1 MSLFANKE
9 SYLGVDI
16 GSGGIKLVEL
26 HKVKGRPQLWT
37 YGIAEQS
44 LDIHLP
50 ELKEKTAD
58 DLLGSQNYS
67 TKKKDTNIPTLD
79 DPRVIKYAELLKVLM
94 KQAKVTTTST
104 VASLPVSYVFQAV
117 VNLPMVEKKEIDH
130 IVMAEIKKM
139 LPRPIEE
146 MQVVHQL
153 IPGENADPKKEK
165 FLRVLVT
172 AAPRELVAFYSAIFQ
187 KAGLQLRD
195 LETEPFALVRSL
207 VCNDRAVSMIV
218 DVGAERTS
226 FFIVEQGLPLTHRS
240 ITVGGNTVDAVLQ
253 QVLGLEK
260 SEVQQ
265 VKVDLS
271 RVNDKIS
278 VGHFSAFLD
287 PIVKEIEY
295 SFDTFLHQTGNE
307 NKKPEKIILTGGS
320 AVLPFLQQELQ
331 AKFSLR
337 VFVGDPWARVVY
349 QEELK
354 KVLDAVGP
362 RMSVALGLGMRMIF

>member
-1 MSLFANKE
+1 MSLFSKHE

-26 HKVKGRPQLWT
+26 HKVKDRPQLWT

-50 ELKEKTAD
+50 ELKEKAPE
-58 DLLGSQNYS
+58 DLLLNKNSNF
-67 TKKKDTNIPTLD
+67 KKEQNIPTLD
-79 DPRVIKYAELLKVLM
+79 DPRVTQYAELLKALL
-94 KQAKVTTTST
+94 KATKVTTTNT

-117 VNLPMVEKKEIDH
+117 VNLPIVEAKDLDH
-130 IVMAEIKKM
+130 IIMAEIKKM

-153 IPGENADPKKEK
+153 IPNENNSEKEKEK

-187 KAGLQLRD
+187 KAGLQLKE

-207 VCNDRAVSMIV
+207 IGRDTSTSMIV

-226 FFIVEQGLPLTHRS
+226 FFIVEQGLPITHRS

-253 QVLGLEK
+253 RVLGLEK
-260 SEVQQ
+260 SAVQQ
-265 VKVDLS
+265 AKVDLS
-271 RVNDKIS
+271 RNPGKIS
-278 VGHFSAFLD
+278 NTEFSTFLD
-287 PIVKEIEY
+287 PITKEIEY
-295 SFDTFLHQTGNE
+295 SFDLFLHQTGNE
-307 NKKPEKIILTGGS
+307 NKRPEKIILTGGS
-320 AVLPFLQQELQ
+320 AALPFLQQEIQ
-331 AKFSLR
+331 NKFSMR

-354 KVLDAVGP
+354 KVLDNIGP
-362 RMSVALGLGMRMIF
+362 RMSVALGLAMKMIY